1 MFRFLLL
8 FITIVFSQEHF
19 IVELVGTGESTLF
32 IFEDTI
38 TSLDVGDE
46 IGLFDSNGV
55 VDSAGNTGEV
65 LVGAGVWQGT
75 QLNIVAIS
83 STDLSQFGG
92 PVLPGAVTG
101 NDLVVKVWDF
111 SEQIELSGVTYDI
124 GTNEN
129 TGLPAGNGTFSGL
142 FTAINEINIESNEN
156 SFVDVSLNLLIG
168 WNWLSLNVVSDD
180 MSLDSVFLSVDGNGE
195 FIKSQ
200 SGYADYYD
208 GFGWFGTLDQI
219 NNTSM
224 YKLRMING
232 DDLEFTGLP
241 IIVDDTILNLSLGW
255 NWIGYVPQ
263 DELDINVALENIPSG
278 NAEFIKSQSGYA
290 DYYDGFGWFG
300 TLDIM
305 RPFEGYLL
313 RMSEDTDF
321 TYGVDVDGMA
331 RMSSAIDLSYN
342 DFDLNIHDYEHNATM
357 TSAIYINDM
366 RVDSYD
372 YVLAAYDNSKCV
384 GHTEGLYFPLDGN
397 VVFPL
402 MVYGNEAGKTLTFK
416 VYDKATQTYLDIN
429 EEFVFTPDM
438 TLGDG
443 FNPVVLNSNEAP
455 IEHSISAA
463 YPNPFNP
470 VVNFDVEL
478 NGDHHVDA
486 RVYNISGQQVGII
499 YDGMLSRSSKLSWM
513 ATNQASGVYFIKV
526 AVDGVLETSNKIVL
540 LK

>member
-1 MFRFLLL
+1 
-8 FITIVFSQEHF
+8 
-19 IVELVGTGESTLF
+19 
-32 IFEDTI
+32 
-38 TSLDVGDE
+38 
-46 IGLFDSNGV
+46 
-55 VDSAGNTGEV
+55 
-65 LVGAGVWQGT
+65 
-75 QLNIVAIS
+75 
-83 STDLSQFGG
+83 
-92 PVLPGAVTG
+92 
-101 NDLVVKVWDF
+101 
-111 SEQIELSGVTYDI
+111 
-124 GTNEN
+124 
-129 TGLPAGNGTFSGL
+129 
-142 FTAINEINIESNEN
+142 
-156 SFVDVSLNLLIG
+156 
-168 WNWLSLNVVSDD
+168 
-180 MSLDSVFLSVDGNGE
+180 
-195 FIKSQ
+195 
-200 SGYADYYD
+200 
-208 GFGWFGTLDQI
+208 
-219 NNTSM
+219 
-224 YKLRMING
+224 MINS

-321 TYGVDVDGMA
+321 TYGVDVDDMA

-486 RVYNISGQQVGII
+486 RVYNISGQQVGVI
-499 YDGMLSRSSKLSWM
+499 YDGMLSGRSKLSWM